1 MSDIALASRLSFFL
15 WAAGPDAELTRLA
28 MQGRL
33 TAPGMLEKQV
43 ARMIAD
49 PRAESLSTRFAA
61 QWLRLN
67 DVDAMLPDAIS
78 YPYYDHTLG
87 EAFVRET
94 ELFFQSIVRDDRSVL
109 DLLTADYSYVND
121 RIARHYGI
129 ANVTGPEFRRV
140 ALPETRRG
148 ILGQGSVLVL
158 TSVADRTSPVMR
170 GKWIM
175 EVLLG
180 SPPPPPP
187 PNVPALEATN
197 ATAGGKVLST
207 RERMEEHRKNPAC
220 QSCHKVIDPLGLAL
234 DNFDVTGKWRIKD
247 NGVAIDSAGVMYDG
261 TKIDGPASLRDAL
274 LKHQDV
280 FLQTFTENLMTYA
293 LGRRV
298 EYYDMPTVR
307 SIVRQGA
314 QADLRFSSF
323 VLGIVNSAAFQ
334 RRAAEAPQTTAQ
346 AR

>member
-1 MSDIALASRLSFFL
+1 
-15 WAAGPDAELTRLA
+15 
-28 MQGRL
+28 
-33 TAPGMLEKQV
+33 
-43 ARMIAD
+43 
-49 PRAESLSTRFAA
+49 
-61 QWLRLN
+61 
-67 DVDAMLPDAIS
+67 
-78 YPYYDHTLG
+78 
-87 EAFVRET
+87 
-94 ELFFQSIVRDDRSVL
+94 
-109 DLLTADYSYVND
+109 
-121 RIARHYGI
+121 
-129 ANVTGPEFRRV
+129 
-140 ALPETRRG
+140 
-148 ILGQGSVLVL
+148 VLVL

-247 NGVAIDSAGVMYDG
+247 NGVPIDSAGVMYDG

-274 LKHQDV
+274 VKHQDV
-280 FLQTFTENLMTYA
+280 VLQVFTENLMTYA

-298 EYYDMPTVR
+298 EYFDMPAVR
-307 SIVRQGA
+307 AIVGQA
-314 QADLRFSSF
+314 AKADLHFSSF
-323 VLGIVNSAAFQ
+323 VLGIINSAAFQ
-334 RRAAEAPQTTAQ
+334 RRAVEAPQTTAQ